1 MGFNVCQE
9 EPEIK
14 ISTKKGAYFY
24 YTFCVQYLFCIII
37 NNLHNLSLTGAYH
50 LGDRLLLLNKVYS
63 VQLLEGTSISKL
75 FATKGMIV
83 SQGKGTDEICLH
95 VLYLLL
101 PSVFLCLSLVAFLH
115 LLKYKHVCMTT
126 INTRFKFQ
134 IYTS

>member
-1 MGFNVCQE
+1 MGFKVCQE

-75 FATKGMIV
+75 FATKGMIIL
-83 SQGKGTDEICLH
+83 QPKGTDEIHLH
-95 VLYLLL
+95 VLYFLL

-115 LLKYKHVCMTT
+115 PLKYNHVCMAIVNTT
-126 INTRFKFQ
+126 FKFQ